1 MSFDIDD
8 WKKQNGFGKEE
19 KVEEAD
25 HGDIKGIMY
34 LLREHSISHSG
45 YMDLLEVILNDP
57 VFHENSGGEYDN

>member
-34 LLREHSISHSG
+34 LSKGLNK
-45 YMDLLEVILNDP
+45 LL
-57 VFHENSGGEYDN
+57 